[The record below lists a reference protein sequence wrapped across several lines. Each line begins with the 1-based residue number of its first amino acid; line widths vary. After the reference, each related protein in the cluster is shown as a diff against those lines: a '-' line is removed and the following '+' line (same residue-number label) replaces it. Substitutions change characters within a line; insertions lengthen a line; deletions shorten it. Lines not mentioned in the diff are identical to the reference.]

1 MKEKIPPISFRLQP
15 DIRLWLTEKAK
26 SEDRSLNAEINRVLR
41 QVKELEEKQISAVN
55 N

>member
-1 MKEKIPPISFRLQP
+1 MKERTPPISFRLQP

-26 SEDRSLNAEINRVLR
+26 TGDRSLNAEVNRVLR
-41 QVKELEEKQISAVN
+41 QVKELEDKKETAVN